1 MNDFWHETA
10 SAFPNSFHYV
20 LKLAPEAQT
29 QSLKERL
36 QKTCLLLC
44 TLMLVVNTF

>member
-20 LKLAPEAQT
+20 LKLAPEAH
-29 QSLKERL
+29 SLLKKDFKRL
-36 QKTCLLLC
+36 AYYYVL
-44 TLMLVVNTF
+44 